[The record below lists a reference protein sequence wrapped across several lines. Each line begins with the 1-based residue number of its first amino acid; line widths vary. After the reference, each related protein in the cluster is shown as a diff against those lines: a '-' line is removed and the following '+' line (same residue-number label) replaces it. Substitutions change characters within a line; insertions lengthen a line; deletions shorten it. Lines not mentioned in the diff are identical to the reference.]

1 MTNNAAIP
9 NPQPDGTTLLRSYST
24 VEVSQRRLLRNHDTF
39 IQWLQHVLNIA
50 CVCACLVLLTYS
62 EVGAFTVPYR
72 SLIAFTVLLMVLVYR
87 SLGIYRRFENL
98 EGGIRQLCRAWGLV
112 IILLGLLS
120 AATGVTDIFAKSV
133 IIEWGVLS
141 IVLQI
146 IIFVVTYKIHAWY
159 SQHVQSR
166 VPTLIVGA
174 GNMAQHLAE
183 RITSNIWLPDD
194 VVGVMTRDAVP
205 VTWVKPQYPFLGNV
219 DGIADVVKQKG
230 IKRIYVALAFNN
242 IDKLLDIQERL
253 KEVNVDL
260 IWAPDIFS
268 LNLLNHS
275 VREMA
280 GVPLI
285 NLNETPLLAG
295 GPAFVKYTLDKVFSL
310 IAVLLLSP
318 LLIGIAA
325 IIKATSEGPVIFRQI
340 RDGWDG
346 KQFFV
351 YKFRSMY
358 VHEPEVVV
366 KQATKGDPRITPIG
380 RFIRRTSID
389 ELPQLFNV
397 LEGSMS
403 LVGPRPHAVS
413 HNKYYSGQVKQYL
426 ARHRIKPGMTGL
438 AQINGH
444 RGETETVEA
453 MEKRVRYDLDYIK
466 NWSLTLDLKI
476 LIKTPFV
483 LLSKNAY

>member
-1 MTNNAAIP
+1 MNNNAAVP
-9 NPQPDGTTLLRSYST
+9 KSPATEAVLRKYST
-24 VEVSQRRLLRNHDTF
+24 VEVRQRRLLRNHDTF
-39 IQWLQHVLNIA
+39 IQWLQHILNIA
-50 CVCACLVLLTYS
+50 CVCGCLVMLTYS
-62 EVGAFTVPYR
+62 EVGEFTVPYR
-72 SLIAFTVLLMVLVYR
+72 SLIAFTVLLMVLVYK

-112 IILLGLLS
+112 IILLGILS
-120 AATGVTDIFAKSV
+120 ALTGVTDIFSKRV

-141 IVLQI
+141 ILLQI
-146 IIFVVTYKIHAWY
+146 VIFVATYKIHAWY
-159 SQHVQSR
+159 SQNVQKR
-166 VPTLIVGA
+166 IPTLVVGA
-174 GNMAQHLAE
+174 GNMAKHLAE
-183 RITSNIWLPDD
+183 RLTTNIWLPET
-194 VVGVMTRDAVP
+194 VVGVMTRDAIP
-205 VTWVKPQYPFLGNV
+205 ITWSNESYPFLGDV
-219 DGIADVVKQKG
+219 DNIEAIVKEKG
-230 IKRIYVALAFNN
+230 VKRIYVALAFHN

-253 KEVNVDL
+253 KNVNVDL

-295 GPAFVKYTLDKVFSL
+295 GPAFVKYTLDKFFSI
-310 IAVLLLSP
+310 IALFLLSP
-318 LLIGIAA
+318 LFIAIA
-325 IIKATSEGPVIFRQI
+325 IIIKSTSKGPIIFKQI

-346 KQFFV
+346 KQFYV

-358 VHEPEVVV
+358 VHQPEKIV

-380 RFIRRTSID
+380 SFIRKTSID

-413 HNKYYSGQVKQYL
+413 HNQYYSGQVKQYL

-438 AQINGH
+438 AQVNGF
-444 RGETETVEA
+444 RGETETIEA
-453 MEKRVRYDLDYIK
+453 MEKRVQLDLEYIK
-466 NWSLTLDLKI
+466 NWSLSLDIKI

>member
-1 MTNNAAIP
+1 MTNNAALP
-9 NPQPDGTTLLRSYST
+9 SQPEAPTLLRNYST
-24 VEVSQRRLLRNHDTF
+24 VQVSRKRLLRNHDTF
-39 IQWLQHVLNIA
+39 IQWVQHVLNIS

-62 EVGAFTVPYR
+62 EVGEFTVPYR

-98 EGGIRQLCRAWGLV
+98 EGGVRQLCRAWGLV
-112 IILLGLLS
+112 VILLGVLS
-120 AATGVTDIFAKSV
+120 AITGVTDIFSKSV
-133 IIEWGVLS
+133 IIEWGVMS
-141 IVLQI
+141 IAAQI
-146 IIFVVTYKIHAWY
+146 LIFYITYKIHAWY
-159 SQHVQSR
+159 SQRVQVR
-166 VPTLIVGA
+166 IPTLIIGA

-183 RITSNIWLPDD
+183 RITSNIWLPEE

-205 VTWVKPQYPFLGNV
+205 IDWAKEQYPFLGDV
-219 DGIADVVKQKG
+219 DQIADVVKEKG
-230 IKRIYVALAFNN
+230 VKRIYVALAFHN

-253 KEVNVDL
+253 KDVNVDL

-295 GPAFVKYTLDKVFSL
+295 GPAFVKYTLDKLFSL
-310 IAVLLLSP
+310 IAIVMLSP
-318 LLIGIAA
+318 ILISVAL
-325 IIKATSEGPVIFRQI
+325 IIKATSKGPVIFKQI

-346 KQFFV
+346 KQFHV

-358 VHEPEVVV
+358 VHTPEKIV

-413 HNKYYSGQVKQYL
+413 HNQFYSGQVKQYL

-438 AQINGH
+438 AQVNGH

-453 MEKRVRYDLDYIK
+453 MEKRVRYDLEYIK
-466 NWSLTLDLKI
+466 NWSLSLDLKI
-476 LIKTPFV
+476 LFKTPFV
-483 LLSKNAY
+483 LFSKNAY